1 MDYSFAL
8 PDIEI
13 SGFDSELFM
22 DYGDERF
29 CLRRERAL
37 GEMMITDGQLDIGIE
52 SADQNA
58 GAFFRFDQIIRD
70 EGDSEVFLD

>member
-1 MDYSFAL
+1 
-8 PDIEI
+8 
-13 SGFDSELFM
+13 M

-37 GEMMITDGQLDIGIE
+37 GEIMITDGQLDIGIE

-58 GAFFRFDQIIRD
+58 GAFFLTSSMMV
-70 EGDSEVFLD
+70 SEDWESMKTLSGYG